1 MMLLAQRLEELEQKL
16 LETNSMVNKAAIV
29 QELAHVRDALS
40 EQEKGKRRWLFHWN
54 QMNNKR
60 SATSAQDNTN
70 FKAPT
75 NLCGGKVL
83 KDFEQGD
90 DSIEFLDSCLDMND

>member
-1 MMLLAQRLEELEQKL
+1 
-16 LETNSMVNKAAIV
+16 
-29 QELAHVRDALS
+29 
-40 EQEKGKRRWLFHWN
+40 
-54 QMNNKR
+54 MNNKR

-90 DSIEFLDSCLDMND
+90 DSIEFLDFCLDMNE

>member
-29 QELAHVRDALS
+29 HELAHVRDAIS
-40 EQEKGKRRWLFHWN
+40 EQEKVKRRWLFDCN

-60 SATSAQDNTN
+60 SPALDQCKIN
-70 FKAPT
+70 FKTAK
-75 NLCGGKVL
+75 NWSKHKALNEI
-83 KDFEQGD
+83 EQGD
-90 DSIEFLDSCLDMND
+90 DNFEI